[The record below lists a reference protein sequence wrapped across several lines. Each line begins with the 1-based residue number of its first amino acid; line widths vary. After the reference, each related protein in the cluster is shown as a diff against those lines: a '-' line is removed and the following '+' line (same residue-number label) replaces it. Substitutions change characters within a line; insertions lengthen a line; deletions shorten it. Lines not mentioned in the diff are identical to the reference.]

1 MSEEEIQI
9 EKEFRIHERIAILC
23 ETRPPTHE
31 ETRMAIDEA
40 YAWEKAWRSQSSSP
54 ANAMR

>member
-23 ETRPPTHE
+23 ETRPPTPK
-31 ETRMAIDEA
+31 ETRIAIDEA
-40 YAWEKAWRSQSSSP
+40 RAWEKAWRSQSLSSS
-54 ANAMR
+54 